1 MNNTENQIKDIWNE
15 IFIKESL
22 NAILKKMEENQE
34 ISRKII
40 KEEIT
45 ALWNISE
52 IPIFKQILDKL
63 TIIQNSLEQNK
74 EKKVIKDETEEPE
87 LVPITVIGRTK
98 EPILMD
104 ISKSKPKITIGVKRT
119 INGLAE
125 LHKSGKF

>member
-15 IFIKESL
+15 IFIKKSL

-74 EKKVIKDETEEPE
+74 EKKIIKDETEEPE
-87 LVPITVIGRTK
+87 LVPITVLGRTK

>member
-1 MNNTENQIKDIWNE
+1 MSNAENQIKDIWNE

-34 ISRKII
+34 INRKII

-45 ALWNISE
+45 ALWNMSE

-63 TIIQNSLEQNK
+63 TIIQSNLEQNK
-74 EKKVIKDETEEPE
+74 GKKIIKEEIEEPE
-87 LVPITVIGRTK
+87 IVPITVIGRTK

-104 ISKSKPKITIGVKRT
+104 ISKSKPKITTGVKRT
-119 INGLAE
+119 INSLAE

>member
-74 EKKVIKDETEEPE
+74 EKKIIKDETEEPE